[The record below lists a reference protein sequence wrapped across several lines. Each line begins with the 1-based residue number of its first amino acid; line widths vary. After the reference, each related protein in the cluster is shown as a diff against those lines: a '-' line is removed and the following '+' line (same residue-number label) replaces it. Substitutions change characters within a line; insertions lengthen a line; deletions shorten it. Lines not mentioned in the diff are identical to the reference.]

1 MLAIISSFA
10 HWRHYLEGA
19 RHTVTVYTDHKNLEV
34 FMSTKI
40 LNRRQPRWAEL
51 LAGYDFVLT
60 PIPGSKNPA
69 DGPSRR
75 PDYAEDVEM
84 PNGPLFPSSAL
95 RNLPNGATLSRLS
108 ASLAVFTPESSL
120 RQRLLDA
127 YLNDPVAIAQREPT
141 APYEW
146 RNRLLLHNSLIY
158 VPRTLRLD
166 VLKLHHDDPLAGHFS
181 IAKTLE
187 LLSRNY

>member
-1 MLAIISSFA
+1 M
-10 HWRHYLEGA
+10 
-19 RHTVTVYTDHKNLEV
+19 VTVYTDHKNLEV

-40 LNRRQPRWAEL
+40 LNRRQARWAEL

-60 PIPGSKNPA
+60 PIPGSKNPS

-120 RQRLLDA
+120 RQQFLDA
-127 YLNDPVAIAQREPT
+127 YLNDPVIIVQRELT
-141 APYEW
+141 APYAW
-146 RNRLLLHNSLIY
+146 RNGLLLYNSLIY
-158 VPRTLRLD
+158 LPGILRLM
-166 VLKLHHDDPLAGHFS
+166 F
-181 IAKTLE
+181 
-187 LLSRNY
+187 

>member
-19 RHTVTVYTDHKNLEV
+19 KYTVTVYTDHKNLEV

-40 LNRRQPRWAEL
+40 LNRRQARWAEL

-69 DGPSRR
+69 DGPSRC
-75 PDYAEDVEM
+75 PDYEEDVEM

-95 RNLPNGATLSRLS
+95 RNLPNDATLSRLS
-108 ASLAVFTPESSL
+108 ASLADSL
-120 RQRLLDA
+120 RSPHYA
-127 YLNDPVAIAQREPT
+127 NGSSTHI
-141 APYEW
+141 
-146 RNRLLLHNSLIY
+146 
-158 VPRTLRLD
+158 
-166 VLKLHHDDPLAGHFS
+166 
-181 IAKTLE
+181 
-187 LLSRNY
+187 